1 VNNDRESLPPI
12 TDEIKRTWRRSRL
25 DSSSG
30 GVAYRR
36 LPSGVFEIALI
47 ATRGGQ
53 RWQLPK
59 GSCETGESSIQ
70 TALRE
75 VEEEVGLLTKPIKF
89 LQMID
94 FWYWDT
100 YRKEVP
106 ELVHKQVDFWL
117 LEVVD
122 GVISDASHEV
132 DDAAWCPIQEAL
144 DVLTFSGER
153 RVTALAISELDGINL
168 RVDDDSGIEESAT
181 DVLDAGE

>member
-1 VNNDRESLPPI
+1 MTNDRESLPPI

-36 LPSGVFEIALI
+36 SPSGAIEIALI
-47 ATRGGQ
+47 STRGGR

-75 VEEEVGLLTKPIKF
+75 VEEEVGLLTRPVIF
-89 LQMID
+89 LQKID

-117 LEVVD
+117 LEVVG

-132 DDAAWCPIQEAL
+132 DDAAWYPIHEAL

-153 RVTALAISELDGINL
+153 GVTKQALGKLLNGNETNGNDPTGA
-168 RVDDDSGIEESAT
+168 A
-181 DVLDAGE
+181 

>member
-1 VNNDRESLPPI
+1 MTNDRESLPPI

-25 DSSSG
+25 DTSAG

-36 LPSGVFEIALI
+36 KPSGVVEIALI
-47 ATRGGQ
+47 ATRGGA

-75 VEEEVGLLTKPIKF
+75 VAEEVGLMTKPVNF
-89 LQMID
+89 LQKID

-100 YRKEVP
+100 YRKDVP

-132 DDAAWCPIQEAL
+132 DDAAWYPIEEAL

-153 RVTALAISELDGINL
+153 RVAEQARRELLDGKQPA
-168 RVDDDSGIEESAT
+168 DDA
-181 DVLDAGE
+181 

>member
-12 TDEIKRTWRRSRL
+12 TDEVKRTWRRSRL

-30 GVAYRR
+30 GVAFRR
-36 LPSGVFEIALI
+36 QPSDAVEIALI
-47 ATRGGQ
+47 STRGGQ

-75 VEEEVGLLTKPIKF
+75 VEEEVGLRTKPVKF

-100 YRKEVP
+100 YRKEVA

-117 LEVVD
+117 LEVVG

-132 DDAAWCPIQEAL
+132 DDAAWYPIQEAL
-144 DVLTFSGER
+144 NVLTFPGER
-153 RVTALAISELDGINL
+153 RVTEQAVEELFSGKDL
-168 RVDDDSGIEESAT
+168 RT
-181 DVLDAGE
+181 DE